1 MFSMCHDYQIAER
14 SNNATTRTLMYDN
27 ECLAMT
33 RHILP
38 EHGNRKIF
46 THHHPVYSRQIKG
59 VLCCKFDSNG
69 LTTSF
74 AMGCARST
82 AASRCVEG
90 TTVELLFR
98 HLS

>member
-1 MFSMCHDYQIAER
+1 MFGTRHDYQVVGR
-14 SNNATTRTLMYDN
+14 GNDVTTRALTNDN
-27 ECLAMT
+27 ECITLT
-33 RHILP
+33 RHTLP
-38 EHGNRKIF
+38 EHGEGKIF
-46 THHHPVYSRQIKG
+46 THHHLVRLKQIKS

-90 TTVELLFR
+90 TAV
-98 HLS
+98 